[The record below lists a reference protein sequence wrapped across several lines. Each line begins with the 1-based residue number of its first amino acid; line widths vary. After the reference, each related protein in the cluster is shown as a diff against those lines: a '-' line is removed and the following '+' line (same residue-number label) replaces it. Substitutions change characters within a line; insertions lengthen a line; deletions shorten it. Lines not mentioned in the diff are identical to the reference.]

1 MVQRNQNNKIK
12 KFNKNGGKYM
22 ENENQWKVVLFG
34 EGQSWEHKNLTY
46 KQAQKIINDCPNEY
60 VGYIVPMLPVI
71 DF

>member
-1 MVQRNQNNKIK
+1 
-12 KFNKNGGKYM
+12 M
-22 ENENQWKVVLFG
+22 ENENQWKVVLFE